1 MPVLTA
7 EQAISKVNRLHSR
20 LSRRREDV
28 EEYDDFYEGK
38 QPLKFASR
46 EWSDF
51 HKDRYTGFS
60 DNWCGVVPDALNERL
75 GITAIQAGEKRT
87 SEDDALWRAW
97 EENDLPAQSSQGFL
111 QASTAKRSFVLVWAD
126 RDGDP
131 IVTWEHPGS
140 TIVEYDAANP
150 RVRTFALKTWV
161 DDKTEFAILY
171 EPAALWKF
179 KRPVSEVKVR
189 NGVTSNGIHLIGSST
204 RTDDYVSAWEPW
216 QPASDDI
223 WPLPN
228 MFGKVPVVE
237 IKNRPR
243 LGRGPISDIHGTVAM
258 QNAINLLWAYLF
270 GAADHASFPARVVM
284 GTAAPVMPILDKD
297 GQKIGEKPID
307 IKELQHGRMLWLTG
321 QDAKIGQW
329 DAAKL
334 DVFTQVIEIMV
345 GHIASQA
352 RIPAHYFIQNSGL
365 SNVNGETL
373 TATETPLVKKAEEFQ
388 LFTSGAIA
396 EVASMMAQAQGSLK
410 LAATLRASSVQ
421 WKNPA
426 IRSDA
431 QLADSLAKLQ
441 ALGYPLEYLMEL
453 RGESPDDR
461 KRILEMKR
469 AEASDPD
476 LAQIV
481 DRLNSDSFGG

>member
-1 MPVLTA
+1 M
-7 EQAISKVNRLHSR
+7 
-20 LSRRREDV
+20 
-28 EEYDDFYEGK
+28 
-38 QPLKFASR
+38 
-46 EWSDF
+46 
-51 HKDRYTGFS
+51 
-60 DNWCGVVPDALNERL
+60 PDALNERVRVTGL
-75 GITAIQAGEKRT
+75 SGGDGAEL
-87 SEDDALWRAW
+87 LWDAW
-97 EENDLPAQSSQGFL
+97 ERADMPAQSSQGFL
-111 QASTAKRSFVLVWAD
+111 QTAIANRSHVLVSGSAD
-126 RDGDP
+126 GP
-131 IVTWEHPGS
+131 VVTWEHPS
-140 TIVEYDAANP
+140 QSIVQHDAETQ
-150 RVRTFALKTWV
+150 RRRLFALKTWV
-161 DDKTEFAILY
+161 DEEAKREFAILY
-171 EPAALWKF
+171 TPTHVHRLARRVNE
-179 KRPVSEVKVR
+179 VSVKS
-189 NGVTSNGIHLIGSST
+189 GKTSNGLIVP
-204 RTDDYVSAWEPW
+204 VSVTADQSAQWEPDGD
-216 QPASDDI
+216 PFAHN
-223 WPLPN
+223 L
-228 MFGKVPVVE
+228 GAVPMVE
-237 IKNRPR
+237 IPNRPR
-243 LGRGPISDIHGTVAM
+243 LKTGPISDIHGTVAM
-258 QNAINLLWAYLF
+258 QNAINLLWAFLF

-284 GTAAPVMPILDKD
+284 GQQAPLMPILDKD
-297 GQKIGEKPID
+297 GQKIGEKAVD

-334 DVFTQVIEIMV
+334 DVFTQVIEIAV

-388 LFTSGAIA
+388 LFTSGALAQVFALIA
-396 EVASMMAQAQGSLK
+396 KTKGPTSG
-410 LAATLRASSVQ
+410 LAGLVRPSWIE

-441 ALGYPLEYLMEL
+441 ALGYPLEYIMEL

-461 KRILEMKR
+461 KRIMEMKR